1 MLYSECVPKTTV
13 TLPDD
18 VHVRVRALARRSNR
32 TVSDVVGELLLEA
45 LAARA
50 TTAFASHGAGKADVD
65 DLGLNAEKY
74 IAEGLR

>member
-1 MLYSECVPKTTV
+1 MLYSHFMPKTTV

-18 VHVRVRALARRSNR
+18 VHLRVRALARRSDR

-45 LAARA
+45 LAAR
-50 TTAFASHGAGKADVD
+50 TTAGFASHGAGDADVD